1 MGWGNFLN
9 LWRNSKLYSI
19 MSKFIIQTNCDF
31 NVELAKE
38 LSDFSDDQMQG
49 IKDINLIL
57 QSAGLKIYGQIGT
70 N

>member
-9 LWRNSKLYSI
+9 LWRNSKSYYK

-38 LSDFSDDQMQG
+38 LGDFSDDQLQG

-57 QSAGLKIYGQIGT
+57 ESAGLR
-70 N
+70 

>member
-1 MGWGNFLN
+1 
-9 LWRNSKLYSI
+9 

-31 NVELAKE
+31 NVELSKE
-38 LSDFSDDQMQG
+38 LVDFSDDQLQG

-57 QSAGLKIYGQIGT
+57 QSAGLKIYGQIGK